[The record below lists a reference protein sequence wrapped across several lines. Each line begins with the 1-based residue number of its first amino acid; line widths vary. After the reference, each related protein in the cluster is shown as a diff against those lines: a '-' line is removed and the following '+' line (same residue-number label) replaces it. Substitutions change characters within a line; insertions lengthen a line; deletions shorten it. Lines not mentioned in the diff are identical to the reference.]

1 LVGSLPVVAELSDA
15 KRRIIERMKRS
26 ESCTAPELASVFALT
41 DTAVRQHLEAL
52 ESAGLVE
59 RAPSTPN
66 GRGRPPLAWRL
77 TPLATDL
84 FPDRH
89 ADLTVELLA
98 SVQRALGADAL
109 DRVIDER
116 AAVQLGHYRASL
128 RPEAPLAE
136 RVSRLAE
143 LRSAEGYLAEA
154 FPAEGGG
161 MVLVE
166 HHCPVADA
174 ARSCG
179 GLCRSELT
187 VFSGALG
194 DGVRVERTQHLMAG
208 DQRCAYLVRDLAG

>member
-1 LVGSLPVVAELSDA
+1 VAELSDA

-26 ESCTAPELASVFALT
+26 DSCTAPELAAVFALT

-52 ESAGLVE
+52 ETAGLVE
-59 RAPSTPN
+59 RAPSAPS

-98 SVQRALGADAL
+98 SVKRALGEDAL
-109 DRVIDER
+109 ERVIEAR
-116 AAVQLGHYRASL
+116 ASVQLVHYRAAL
-128 RPEAPLAE
+128 RTDAPLAE
-136 RVSRLAE
+136 RVARLADM
-143 LRSAEGYLAEA
+143 RSAEGYLAEVV
-154 FPAEGGG
+154 PADDGA
-161 MVLVE
+161 VLLVE

-179 GLCRSELT
+179 GLCRSELS
-187 VFSGALG
+187 VFAGALG
-194 DGVRVERTQHLMAG
+194 DGVTVERTQHLMAG
-208 DQRCAYLVRDLAG
+208 DQRCAYLVRAV